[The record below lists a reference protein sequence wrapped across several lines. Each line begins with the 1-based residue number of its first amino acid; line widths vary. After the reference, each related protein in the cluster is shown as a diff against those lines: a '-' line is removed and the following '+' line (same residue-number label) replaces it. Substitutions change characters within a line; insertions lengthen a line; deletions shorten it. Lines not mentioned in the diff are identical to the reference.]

1 MHIHG
6 HNPPPPLPP
15 FSVMPAHCHM
25 HLFSRNS
32 VDPALTLCLQCE
44 LCVVQEHHNDPTA
57 LAFWMANASE
67 VLHFFKQDVEV
78 QPYGADSQE
87 LLAEAVQMAFHHL
100 VRCLQ
105 GDLQRVM
112 PAFLDPSDAV
122 DDENMP
128 QGRNSKGLKRRL
140 FL

>member
-1 MHIHG
+1 
-6 HNPPPPLPP
+6 
-15 FSVMPAHCHM
+15 M
-25 HLFSRNS
+25 HLFSQNCI
-32 VDPALTLCLQCE
+32 DPPLTLCLQCE
-44 LCVVQEHHNDPTA
+44 LCLVQEHHNDPTA

-122 DDENMP
+122 DDQNMP
-128 QGRNSKGLKRRL
+128 QGTNTQRVQKKRVFFGQDNTSKYFGVIPFVKLQNDT
-140 FL
+140 